1 MSTSDNGVP
10 QIDPAE
16 AVRRLDGGAFLLDV
30 REDGE
35 WQAGHAPQAT
45 HLPLGRLEAE
55 HGTLPKDTEI
65 VVVCRSGARSE
76 TAAVALRG
84 AGYEAVNL
92 AGGMRAWA
100 AEGHPVATDH
110 GDVGTVV

>member
-1 MSTSDNGVP
+1 MSISDNGVP

-16 AVRRLDGGAFLLDV
+16 AARRLDAGAFLLDV
-30 REDGE
+30 REDDE

-55 HGTLPKDTEI
+55 HGSLPKDTEI
-65 VVVCRSGARSE
+65 VVICRSGARSE
-76 TAAVALRG
+76 SAAAALLG
-84 AGYEAVNL
+84 AGYDAVNL

-100 AEGHPVATDH
+100 AAGRPVATDQ
-110 GDVGTVV
+110 GETGTVI

>member
-1 MSTSDNGVP
+1 MSINENGVP

-16 AVRRLDGGAFLLDV
+16 AVRRLESGAFLLDV
-30 REDGE
+30 REEAE
-35 WQAGHAPQAT
+35 WQAGHAPEAT

-55 HGTLPKDTEI
+55 HTTLPKDTEI
-65 VVVCRSGARSE
+65 VVICRSGNRSDV
-76 TAAVALRG
+76 AAAALRG

-100 AEGHPVATDH
+100 AAGQPVATDQ
-110 GDVGTVV
+110 GETGTVI